1 MFARLIW
8 PASASNVELHIN
20 RRGRLR
26 RTGEW
31 WPCLLGVIAALL
43 GAVGWFLW
51 RELKNN
57 DEGHRHLRADI
68 KKFETDVQKLLA
80 GHARIEGL
88 LEGVVG
94 GGPHRG

>member
-1 MFARLIW
+1 MPLLMAANAA
-8 PASASNVELHIN
+8 PAITLSSIAAITL
-20 RRGRLR
+20 
-26 RTGEW
+26 
-31 WPCLLGVIAALL
+31 LLGVITALL
-43 GAVGWFLW
+43 GAVGRFLW

-80 GHARIEGL
+80 GQARIEGL

>member
-1 MFARLIW
+1 MPLLMAANAT
-8 PASASNVELHIN
+8 PAITLSSIAAITL
-20 RRGRLR
+20 
-26 RTGEW
+26 
-31 WPCLLGVIAALL
+31 LLGVITALL
-43 GAVGWFLW
+43 GAVGRFLW

-80 GHARIEGL
+80 GQARIEGL

-94 GGPHRG
+94 GCPHRG